1 MVIKPNDTARARYGW
16 QSDFPT
22 FSETETEVVR
32 ISLEKFLADVSES
45 QVFAWDESIPK
56 LQHEVGEVVVLDDL
70 AATYTAILEYE
81 LPLESRRPDV
91 VLLVSG
97 AVVVLELKGKS
108 EPEQADLD
116 QAAAYA
122 RDLRC
127 YHRHCAE
134 REVHAVVVPTRAH
147 GYDGV
152 RDGVHIAAP
161 DALHKLLQEL
171 QRPWADGPLTAD
183 QFLARDA
190 YCPLP
195 TLVQAAREL
204 FLDDKIRPI
213 HRARA
218 ATDPAIDEIARI
230 AHEAASTHSR
240 HLVLV
245 TGVPGSGKTLVGLSA
260 VHNPALDDLAV
271 DRAGGKPPAPA
282 IFLSGN
288 GPLVEVLQYELRDA
302 GGGGKTFVRDVKN
315 YVKQY
320 LGDKAAVPP
329 QHVIVYDEAQRAWDV
344 AQVAAKHAFSA
355 PMSEPEAFV
364 EFGERVPEWCVLVG
378 LIGSGQEIHVGEEAG
393 LGQWRQA
400 LAMAGNPDGWTVH
413 APQRVL
419 DEFFAGPDDRG
430 RMLPCRLE
438 AARSSTSRSSSAS
451 TCLRSRRMGRWAA
464 CRRPRLARRHVR
476 RRGDSV
482 AEHCRKLAERLEE
495 QAYHL
500 RMTRDLEQARAYLRD
515 RYAEAPDARFGLVAS
530 SRDKALDEWG
540 VLNGWHDDQARA
552 ARSVVRRRRA
562 DSRHSCRHL
571 CDCVTEF
578 GAQGLELD
586 GVLLAWGTD
595 LVRRDGRWSNDSAK
609 RHAGSAH
616 VRDPFQLRLN
626 AYRVLLTRGRDCG
639 IIFVPPM
646 RELDETAAWLQEC
659 GVRMLAST

>member
-1 MVIKPNDTARARYGW
+1 MVIEPNDSARARYGW

-22 FSETETEVVR
+22 FSETKPEVVR
-32 ISLEKFLADVSES
+32 ISLEQFLADVSES
-45 QVFAWDESIPK
+45 QVLAWDDSIPK

-70 AATYTAILEYE
+70 ADTYTAILEYE

-97 AVVVLELKGKS
+97 AVVVLELKGKE
-108 EPEQADLD
+108 EPDQADID

-127 YHRHCAE
+127 YHKHCAE
-134 REVHAVVVPTRAH
+134 REVHAVVVPTRSH

-152 RDGVHIAAP
+152 RDGVHVAGP
-161 DALHKLLQEL
+161 DALHELIQKL
-171 QRPWADGPLTAD
+171 QRPWGGGPLTAD
-183 QFLARDA
+183 QFLSRDA

-204 FLDDKIRPI
+204 FRDNKIRPI

-218 ATDPAIDEIARI
+218 ATQPAIDEIARI
-230 AHEAASTHSR
+230 AHEAAATRSR

-260 VHNPALDDLAV
+260 VHNPALDDLAI

-344 AQVAAKHAFSA
+344 TQVAAKHTFSI

-364 EFGERVPEWCVLVG
+364 EFGERIPEWCVLVG
-378 LIGSGQEIHVGEEAG
+378 LIGSGQEIYVGEEAG
-393 LGQWRQA
+393 LGQWRHA
-400 LAMAGNPDGWTVH
+400 LAQAGRPDGWTVH

-419 DEFFAGPDDRG
+419 DDVFVGPDDRG
-430 RMLPCRLE
+430 HTLAARLDADEALDLKVELRFHFCSDLDAWVDGLLTDDRGWPDGVCAMEADAVSAHSRDLAQRLE
-438 AARSSTSRSSSAS
+438 AQTY
-451 TCLRSRRMGRWAA
+451 
-464 CRRPRLARRHVR
+464 P
-476 RRGDSV
+476 
-482 AEHCRKLAERLEE
+482 
-495 QAYHL
+495 L
-500 RMTRDLEQARAYLRD
+500 RMTRDLEEARSYLHSLYGNAPES
-515 RYAEAPDARFGLVAS
+515 RYGILAS
-530 SRDKALDEWG
+530 SRDRALVHWG
-540 VLNGWHDDQARA
+540 VPNDWHSKIRRLGPWYGDGDDSQL
-552 ARSVVRRRRA
+552 
-562 DSRHSCRHL
+562 SCRHL
-571 CDCVTEF
+571 KQCATEF
-578 GAQGLELD
+578 DAQGLELD

-595 LVRRDGRWSNDSAK
+595 LVRQADRWSNASAK
-609 RHAGSAH
+609 RHANAMH
-616 VRDPFQLRLN
+616 IRDPFQLRLN
-626 AYRVLLTRGRDCG
+626 AYRVLLTRGRG
-639 IIFVPPM
+639 GTVIYVPPM
-646 RELDETAAWLQEC
+646 RELDETAAWLQAC
-659 GVRMLAST
+659 GVRVLGT